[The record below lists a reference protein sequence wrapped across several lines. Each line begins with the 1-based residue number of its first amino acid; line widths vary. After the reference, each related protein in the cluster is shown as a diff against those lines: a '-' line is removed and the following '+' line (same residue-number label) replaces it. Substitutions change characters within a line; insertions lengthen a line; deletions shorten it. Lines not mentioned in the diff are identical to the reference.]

1 MAIQT
6 QVEKAHYFRGLHQG
20 GHILVL
26 PNVWDVASARLVEEA
41 GARAIA
47 TSSAG
52 IAFSLGYADG
62 QYISCPEMV
71 ESVRRIARAVD
82 LPVTADFE
90 AGYGKTIEAIVENVR
105 AVMATGAVGINFE
118 DGKGETLPELEEV
131 DVQSDKIRAI
141 REMAASAGVPLVINA
156 RTDVFLA
163 GVGEPAGRFNHA
175 VRRANAYRKAG
186 ADCLFV
192 PGVIDAETIT
202 RLVKAIDGPLNI
214 LAGPGC
220 PAIPKLQEMGVARV
234 SVGSK
239 PMCATMGLVQQI
251 ARELLEQGTY
261 ATLESPVKYAFMNQ
275 LFMNDR

>member
-6 QVEKAHYFRGLHQG
+6 QAEKAEYFRELHQG
-20 GHILVL
+20 GHVLIL
-26 PNVWDVASARLVEEA
+26 PNVWDVASARLVEKA

-62 QYISCPEMV
+62 QHISCSEMV
-71 ESVRRIARAVD
+71 EVVGRIARAVD

-90 AGYGKTIEAIVENVR
+90 AGYGKTIEGIVENVK
-105 AVMATGAVGINFE
+105 AVMAAGVVGINFE
-118 DGKGETLPELEEV
+118 DGKEETVPELEAVE
-131 DVQSDKIRAI
+131 VQSDKIRAI
-141 REMAASAGVPLVINA
+141 RKLAASVGIPLVINA

-163 GVGEPAGRFNHA
+163 GIGEPPSRFDHA
-175 VRRANAYRKAG
+175 VRRANVYRKAG

-202 RLVKAIDGPLNI
+202 RLVKSIEGPLNI

-220 PAIPKLQEMGVARV
+220 PTIPELQGMGVARV

-251 ARELLEQGTY
+251 ARELLGKGTY
-261 ATLESPVKYAFMNQ
+261 ALLESPVTYASMTQ
-275 LFMNDR
+275 LFSGSL